1 MGKVL
6 ARFFIAIGIEELFV
20 NLEGLFVVALFGQL
34 LGLGALFGGI
44 LLRMAKRQEQSG
56 ECECEA
62 DELSCFHDSWVTE
75 VSSVS
80 PSKCESLEGF
90 PRFLINEGI

>member
-56 ECECEA
+56 ECE
-62 DELSCFHDSWVTE
+62 DETDEFSYFHDSWVSE
-75 VSSVS
+75 VSSVM
-80 PSKCESLEGF
+80 PSNCESLEGF